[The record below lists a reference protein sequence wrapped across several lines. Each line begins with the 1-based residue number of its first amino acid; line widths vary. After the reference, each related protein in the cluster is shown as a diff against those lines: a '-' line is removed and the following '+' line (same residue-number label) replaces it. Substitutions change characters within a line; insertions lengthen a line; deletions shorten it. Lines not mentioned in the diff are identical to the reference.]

1 MGWGSSFIWTA
12 IRSSFS
18 RDVPFFM
25 IFFICTPTLAKD
37 DGIPIGEF
45 GRVFLQRSWKKF
57 WPIAQL
63 FPRCQQRTK
72 PSDFIFQ
79 CAPTKL
85 WGFEFQSSLWEE
97 GGGAG
102 EGGVD
107 KNWKMK
113 NPKPVTIQ
121 FPVEWTCLM
130 IINKFQVLWTRRFR
144 WLSKDINLWRAS

>member
-25 IFFICTPTLAKD
+25 IFFICTLTPAKD
-37 DGIPIGEF
+37 DGIPVGEF
-45 GRVFLQRSWKKF
+45 GRVFLQRSWKKI

-63 FPRCQQRTK
+63 FPRCRQRTN

-79 CAPTKL
+79 CALTKL
-85 WGFEFQSSLWEE
+85 WGFEFQSSLGE
-97 GGGAG
+97 GG

-107 KNWKMK
+107 KTWKMK

-144 WLSKDINLWRAS
+144 WLSKDINLWMAS

>member
-25 IFFICTPTLAKD
+25 IFFICTPTPAKD

-45 GRVFLQRSWKKF
+45 GRVFLQKKLKKILTHCTTF
-57 WPIAQL
+57 S
-63 FPRCQQRTK
+63 K
-72 PSDFIFQ
+72 V
-79 CAPTKL
+79 PTKNEPF
-85 WGFEFQSSLWEE
+85 GFYLSMRSDKTLRIRIPVILRGGRG

-107 KNWKMK
+107 KNSKMK
-113 NPKPVTIQ
+113 NPKPVSIQ

-130 IINKFQVLWTRRFR
+130 IINKFQL
-144 WLSKDINLWRAS
+144 L

>member
-25 IFFICTPTLAKD
+25 IFFICTPTPAKD
-37 DGIPIGEF
+37 DGIPVGEF
-45 GRVFLQRSWKKF
+45 GRVFLQRSWKKI

-63 FPRCQQRTK
+63 FPRCQQRTN

-85 WGFEFQSSLWEE
+85 WGFEFQSSLGE
-97 GGGAG
+97 GG

-107 KNWKMK
+107 KTWKMK
-113 NPKPVTIQ
+113 NPKPVTIR

-144 WLSKDINLWRAS
+144 WLSKDINLWMAS